1 MTNTLIPPK
10 GCVLILSACRS
21 MLWYR
26 FIGPAH
32 WVYHGSQIIAGI
44 CLGLLGLLD
53 IGNKHLDITT
63 IAEQGDQRVAP
74 LYEVIF
80 HEIPLVIIAMVYLA
94 VYVGS
99 GAAVWYVQR
108 RRDKRE
114 AERRRKED
122 TEGEGAVRDDNDTS
136 EGEGGLEVEL
146 DDLEE
151 RR

>member
-1 MTNTLIPPK
+1 M
-10 GCVLILSACRS
+10 
-21 MLWYR
+21 
-26 FIGPAH
+26 
-32 WVYHGSQIIAGI
+32 
-44 CLGLLGLLD
+44 LD

-122 TEGEGAVRDDNDTS
+122 TEGEGVVRDDNDTRD
-136 EGEGGLEVEL
+136 GEGGLEVEL